1 MNYEYLNYE
10 SKINCLIVD
19 DEPLAQQVIET
30 YIQKMPSLVLVGKCD
45 NAMEAYEVLHNEK
58 IDVMFLD
65 IQMPVITGVEFLRTL
80 QNPPAVI
87 FTTAY
92 PDFAMEGYDLN
103 ITDYLL
109 KPVSFERF
117 LKAVNKA
124 TEHIALQQQSTQE
137 NDATATDY
145 FFVKEDSKLVKI
157 NFSDIDHIECMKDYA
172 KIFTKQRMIVTHH
185 TMKRF
190 EEVLPPLQFVR
201 IHRSYIVNIPAIQSI
216 FGNIV
221 ETPKGKLP
229 IGANYKD
236 ELMKVVS
243 GG

>member
-1 MNYEYLNYE
+1 MNQ
-10 SKINCLIVD
+10 KIRCLIVD

-30 YIQKMPSLVLVGKCD
+30 YINKTPSLELVAKCD
-45 NAMEAYEVLHNEK
+45 NAMEEYEVLHNEA
-58 IDVMFLD
+58 IDILFLD

-92 PDFAMEGYDLN
+92 PDFAMDGYDLN
-103 ITDYLL
+103 VTDYLL

-124 TEHIALQQQSTQE
+124 TEQIALQQNSQHE
-137 NDATATDY
+137 NETITADY

-157 NFSDIDHIECMKDYA
+157 NFIDIDHIECMKDYA

-185 TMKRF
+185 TMKKF
-190 EEVLPPLQFVR
+190 DEILPTSQFVR

-221 ETPKGKLP
+221 ETAKGRLP
-229 IGANYKD
+229 IGANYKED
-236 ELMKVVS
+236 LMKMVS
-243 GG
+243 RN

>member
-1 MNYEYLNYE
+1 M
-10 SKINCLIVD
+10 SQKIKCIIVD
-19 DEPLAQQVIET
+19 DEPLAQQVLET
-30 YIQKMPSLVLVGKCD
+30 YIQRIGTLELIAKCE
-45 NAMEAYEVLHNEK
+45 NAMEAYEVLHHEK

-92 PDFAMEGYDLN
+92 TDFAMEGYDLN
-103 ITDYLL
+103 VTDYLL
-109 KPVSFERF
+109 KPFSFERF
-117 LKAVNKA
+117 LKAINKA
-124 TEHIALQQQSTQE
+124 TEQIVLQQQLTHEAEAS
-137 NDATATDY
+137 NDY

-157 NFSDIDHIECMKDYA
+157 NFQDIDHIECMKDYA

-185 TMKRF
+185 TMKKF
-190 EEVLPPLQFVR
+190 EEVLPNSLFLR
-201 IHRSYIVNIPAIQSI
+201 IHRSYIVSIPAIQSI

-229 IGANYKD
+229 VGANYKD
-236 ELMKVVS
+236 ELMKVIT
-243 GG
+243 GNG

>member
-1 MNYEYLNYE
+1 M
-10 SKINCLIVD
+10 SQKIKCIIVD
-19 DEPLAQQVIET
+19 DEPLAQQVLET
-30 YIQKMPSLVLVGKCD
+30 FIQRIGTLELIAKCE
-45 NAMEAYEVLHNEK
+45 NAMEAYEVLHHEK

-92 PDFAMEGYDLN
+92 TDFAMEGYDLN
-103 ITDYLL
+103 VTDYLL
-109 KPVSFERF
+109 KPFSFERF
-117 LKAVNKA
+117 LKAINKA
-124 TEHIALQQQSTQE
+124 TEQIVLQQQLTHEAEAS
-137 NDATATDY
+137 NDY

-157 NFSDIDHIECMKDYA
+157 NFQDIDHIECMKDYA

-185 TMKRF
+185 TMKKF
-190 EEVLPPLQFVR
+190 EEVLPNSLFLR
-201 IHRSYIVNIPAIQSI
+201 IHRSYIVSIPAIQSI

-229 IGANYKD
+229 VGANYKD
-236 ELMKVVS
+236 ELMKVIT
-243 GG
+243 GNG